1 MISLI
6 FIVWQIVVG
15 MYYIYRTP
23 RKSRLIMLEG
33 KPKLESNGYLW
44 YNIVSQK
51 AGKPMKIHD
60 DREREQ
66 ICVAIADLIA
76 VVRSSVYIEW
86 QTLCH

>member
-1 MISLI
+1 
-6 FIVWQIVVG
+6 
-15 MYYIYRTP
+15 
-23 RKSRLIMLEG
+23 
-33 KPKLESNGYLW
+33 
-44 YNIVSQK
+44 
-51 AGKPMKIHD
+51 MKIHD